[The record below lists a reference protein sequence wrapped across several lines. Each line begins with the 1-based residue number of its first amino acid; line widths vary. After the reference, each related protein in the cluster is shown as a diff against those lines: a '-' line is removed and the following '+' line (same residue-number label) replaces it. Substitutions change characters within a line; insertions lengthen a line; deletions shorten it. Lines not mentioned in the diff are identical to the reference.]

1 MKNKISVVI
10 NFHNGEKYLEKC
22 IESVLNQN
30 YKNFEIILWDNA
42 SVDSSKKI
50 IEKFKD
56 KKVKYFRHSFK
67 ENLYKARNRA
77 VEVSSGELIAFL
89 DCDDWWDK
97 NYLSSKEKFFGLEEY
112 DYLYSNVLCF
122 YEKTNKLVK
131 YNHKKLPNG
140 KIYNYL
146 AKDYFIIISGLI
158 IKKKI
163 LEKENYFNGFYNII
177 GDYDLL
183 MRISKYANAKSFD
196 EPMIYYRIHENN
208 FSKKNNMMYYEE
220 YNHWFHNQKN
230 FNNKL
235 FQDNI
240 EHFLIRLSKLK
251 IIHLLYKKRNFE
263 LFVEIIKFPQLSLK
277 FKFFL
282 AFFLP
287 LKLINFFRK

>member
-22 IESVLNQN
+22 IESVLSQN
-30 YKNFEIILWDNA
+30 YKNFEVILWDNA

-50 IEKFKD
+50 IDKFKD
-56 KKVKYFRHSFK
+56 KKIKYFRHSSK

-77 VEVSSGELIAFL
+77 VEVSSGKLIAFL

-112 DYLYSNVLCF
+112 DYFYSNVLCF

-163 LEKENYFNGFYNII
+163 LEKENYFNGSYSII

-183 MRISKYANAKSFD
+183 MRISKYTNAKSFD
-196 EPMIYYRIHENN
+196 EPMIYYRIHKNN
-208 FSKKNNMMYYEE
+208 FSKKNNKMYFEE

-230 FNNKL
+230 LNNKL
-235 FQDNI
+235 FQENI
-240 EHFLIRLSKLK
+240 EHFHLRLSKLK

-277 FKFFL
+277 FKFFF

-287 LKLINFFRK
+287 IQLINFFRK

>member
-22 IESVLNQN
+22 IESVLGQN

-42 SVDSSKKI
+42 SIDSSKKI

-56 KKVKYFRHSFK
+56 EKIKYFRHSSK

-112 DYLYSNVLCF
+112 DYFYSNVLCF

-131 YNHKKLPNG
+131 YNQKKLPNG

-163 LEKENYFNGFYNII
+163 LEKENFFNGSYSII

-196 EPMIYYRIHENN
+196 EPLIYYRIHENN
-208 FSKKNNMMYYEE
+208 FSKKNNKMYFEE
-220 YNHWFHNQKN
+220 YDHWFHNQKN
-230 FNNKL
+230 LNNKL

-240 EHFLIRLSKLK
+240 ENFFLRLSKLK
-251 IIHLLYKKRNFE
+251 IIHLLYEKRNFE

-287 LKLINFFRK
+287 IKLINFFRK

>member
-30 YKNFEIILWDNA
+30 YKNFEVILWDNA

>member
-183 MRISKYANAKSFD
+183 MRIRKYANAKSFD

>member
-30 YKNFEIILWDNA
+30 YKNFEVILWDNA
-42 SVDSSKKI
+42 SIDSSKKI
-50 IEKFKD
+50 IEKFEDEKI
-56 KKVKYFRHSFK
+56 KYFRHSSK

-97 NYLSSKEKFFGLEEY
+97 NYLSSKEKFFDLEEY
-112 DYLYSNVLCF
+112 DYFYSNVLCF

-163 LEKENYFNGFYNII
+163 LEKENFFNGFYSII

-196 EPMIYYRIHENN
+196 EPLIYYRIHENN
-208 FSKKNNMMYYEE
+208 FSKKNNKMYFEE
-220 YNHWFHNQKN
+220 YDQWFYNQKKL
-230 FNNKL
+230 NNKL

-240 EHFLIRLSKLK
+240 EHFFLRLSKLK
-251 IIHLLYKKRNFE
+251 IIHLLYEKRNFE

-287 LKLINFFRK
+287 IKLINFFRK